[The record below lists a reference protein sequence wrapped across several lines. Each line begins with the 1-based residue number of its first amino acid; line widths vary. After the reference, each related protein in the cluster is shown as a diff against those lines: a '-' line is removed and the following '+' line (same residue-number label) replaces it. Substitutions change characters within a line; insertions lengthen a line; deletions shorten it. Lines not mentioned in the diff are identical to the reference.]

1 MKKIICVTLLIIFA
15 VPSFA
20 VANTLVKINGQYLQ
34 TDTNPIIQNDRV
46 LVPFRAIFEALN
58 ANVQWDGGTKIVSAQ
73 KGNTKVSLQIGSKNV
88 SVNNQTKTIDV
99 APIIHNDRT
108 MVPIRFVSESLGEP
122 VFWDDV
128 NRTVVVGNEKLYK
141 ADGTLL
147 YEGPIVNGKLT
158 GEGKLYQNSEII
170 YKGQFEDSR
179 PQGKGVV
186 YDYSD
191 TIPKAIPVKIDNDN
205 VSVDTES
212 TPDESITN
220 MPAISNPST
229 EKKQLFRPDGSLL
242 YVGELSDT
250 NKLHGYGVLFDT
262 NGNIL
267 YEGEFI
273 NGDMSGK
280 GILYS
285 EGKIVYRGQFY
296 NNKFHGSG
304 VLYQD
309 GKITYQGQFENGA
322 IQGGE

>member
-1 MKKIICVTLLIIFA
+1 
-15 VPSFA
+15 
-20 VANTLVKINGQYLQ
+20 
-34 TDTNPIIQNDRV
+34 
-46 LVPFRAIFEALN
+46 
-58 ANVQWDGGTKIVSAQ
+58 
-73 KGNTKVSLQIGSKNV
+73 
-88 SVNNQTKTIDV
+88 
-99 APIIHNDRT
+99 

-191 TIPKAIPVKIDNDN
+191 TIPKAIPVKIDNYN